1 MANTKI
7 LLGAIGEEDGYLTQ
21 DAKNTLFKTSYK
33 THSQFSSNWNVISN
47 NNGGQSSKFTAGSS
61 HYFRL
66 PFEGDLIMNTYL
78 RFVLPAEDI
87 PGTPP
92 ITALDKTK
100 NYDFLALCLLDKI
113 ELLYKSKTLSWFD
126 KNYLANYFKLN
137 LTTEKFLNYRKMS
150 SITTDNNNST
160 YDKFLDLNVYYIDIP
175 LPFWFTKSEG
185 QALPVWSL
193 TDNDLG
199 INIKLA
205 DSFKYTHN
213 SSGDSVDLAGKILDV
228 QILVNY
234 GYLANEEKNKFKNLS
249 IEYVIDQVEIA
260 HKSDVTD
267 SFRKKIQLPKKHYLT
282 HLIWNL
288 TTNTSDNGRVDSNDD
303 STQYVFDSIEGIESS
318 SINFNGNTL
327 ISDAG
332 SNFTTKITRYNHF
345 KFPENQMID
354 RKVVSER
361 PMGSGGAGAS
371 EKLDLNIHTYSFA
384 LKPNDVQVSGF
395 VTTDKFNQVILDVS
409 GTASSTGDVISVYQV
424 HKNIIRFQNGDLNLL
439 FN

>member
-1 MANTKI
+1 MANSKI

-21 DAKNTLFKTSYK
+21 DAKNTLFKTSFK

-47 NNGGQSSKFTAGSS
+47 NNGGQSNKFTAGSS

-78 RFVLPAEDI
+78 RFVIDES
-87 PGTPP
+87 
-92 ITALDKTK
+92 ITAANNL
-100 NYDFLALCLLDKI
+100 DFLALCLLDKI

-126 KNYLANYFKLN
+126 RNYLANHFKLH
-137 LTTEKFLNYRKMS
+137 LSTEKFLNYRKMS
-150 SITTDNNNST
+150 SITSNNNNKT
-160 YDKFLDLNVYYIDIP
+160 FDKFFNQNVYYIDIP

-199 INIKLA
+199 INVKLA
-205 DSFKYTHN
+205 
-213 SSGDSVDLAGKILDV
+213 SSLNYVHQNGGTTPSVDILDV
-228 QILVNY
+228 QVLVKY
-234 GYLANEEKNKFKNLS
+234 GYLDNEEKAKFKNLS
-249 IEYVIDQVEIA
+249 LEYVIDQVEIA
-260 HKSDVTD
+260 EKSVVSN

-288 TTNTSDNGRVDSNDD
+288 TTDTSENGRVDSNND
-303 STQYVFDSIEGIESS
+303 SAQYVFDSVEGINSS

-332 SNFTTKITRYNHF
+332 SNFTTKITRYNYF
-345 KFPENQMID
+345 KFPENHLENFD
-354 RKVVSER
+354 VVSER
-361 PMGSGGAGAS
+361 NMGLGGNVS
-371 EKLDLNIHTYSFA
+371 EKIDLNIHTYSFA
-384 LKPNDVQVSGF
+384 LKPDSVQISGF
-395 VTTDKFNQVILDVS
+395 VTTDKFNQVILDVE
-409 GTASSTGDVISVYQV
+409 GTASAGGDVLNVYQV
-424 HKNIIRFQNGDLNLL
+424 HRNIIRFQNGDLNLL

>member
-47 NNGGQSSKFTAGSS
+47 NDGGQHTKFTKGSS

-78 RFVLPAEDI
+78 RFVLPAEDMNA
-87 PGTPP
+87 TV
-92 ITALDKTK
+92 TALDNPK

-113 ELLYKSKTLSWFD
+113 ELLYKSKTLSSFD

-160 YDKFLDLNVYYIDIP
+160 YDKFLDLDVYYIDIP

-205 DSFKYTHN
+205 DSFNYDTAADIDN
-213 SSGDSVDLAGKILDV
+213 KILDV

-249 IEYVIDQVEIA
+249 IEYVIDQVEMA
-260 HKSDVTD
+260 HKSDVSG

-288 TTNTSDNGRVDSNDD
+288 TTQPGNIGRPS
-303 STQYVFDSIEGIESS
+303 SGKYYFDSLEGIKSS
-318 SINFNGNTL
+318 SITFNGNTL
-327 ISDAG
+327 ISDAN
-332 SNFTTKITRYNHF
+332 STFTTKITRYNHF
-345 KFPENQMID
+345 KFPENHFKYFD
-354 RKVVSER
+354 AVADDET
-361 PMGSGGAGAS
+361 
-371 EKLDLNIHTYSFA
+371 LDVNIHTYSFA

-409 GTASSTGDVISVYQV
+409 GEVTGTSILNVYQV

>member
-47 NNGGQSSKFTAGSS
+47 NNGGESEKFTKGSS

-78 RFVLPAEDI
+78 RFVIRENIVLSSA
-87 PGTPP
+87 
-92 ITALDKTK
+92 A

-113 ELLYKSKTLSWFD
+113 ELLYKSKTLSSFD

-150 SITTDNNNST
+150 SITIDNNNST
-160 YDKFLDLNVYYIDIP
+160 YDKFLDQDVYYIDIP

-205 DSFKYTHN
+205 DSFKYDTTIDN
-213 SSGDSVDLAGKILDV
+213 SGDVVDLAGKILDV

-260 HKSDVTD
+260 HKSDVTG

-288 TTNTSDNGRVDSNDD
+288 TTPPGNPSNIGRPS
-303 STQYVFDSIEGIESS
+303 SGKYYFDSLEGIKSS
-318 SINFNGNTL
+318 SITFNGNTL
-327 ISDAG
+327 ISDAN
-332 SNFTTKITRYNHF
+332 STFTTKITRYNHF
-345 KFPENQMID
+345 KFPENHFKYFD
-354 RKVVSER
+354 TV
-361 PMGSGGAGAS
+361 AGA
-371 EKLDLNIHTYSFA
+371 ETLDVNIHTYSFA

-409 GTASSTGDVISVYQV
+409 GKVSSASILNVYQV

>member
-47 NNGGQSSKFTAGSS
+47 NNGGQSSKFKAGSS

-78 RFVLPAEDI
+78 RFVLPAEDMNA
-87 PGTPP
+87 TV
-92 ITALDKTK
+92 TALDNPK

-113 ELLYKSKTLSWFD
+113 ELLYKSKTLSSFD

-205 DSFKYTHN
+205 DSFNYDDAADIDN
-213 SSGDSVDLAGKILDV
+213 KILDV

-260 HKSDVTD
+260 HKSDVTG

-288 TTNTSDNGRVDSNDD
+288 TTPSGNIGRPTTNPDK
-303 STQYVFDSIEGIESS
+303 YYFDSLEGIKSS
-318 SINFNGNTL
+318 SITFNGNTL
-327 ISDAG
+327 ISDAN
-332 SNFTTKITRYNHF
+332 STFTTKITRYNHF
-345 KFPENQMID
+345 KFPENHFKYFD
-354 RKVVSER
+354 TV
-361 PMGSGGAGAS
+361 AGA
-371 EKLDLNIHTYSFA
+371 ETLDVNIHTYSFA

-409 GTASSTGDVISVYQV
+409 GEVNGTPILNVYQV

>member
-1 MANTKI
+1 MANSKI

-21 DAKNTLFKTSYK
+21 DAKNTLFKTSFK

-47 NNGGQSSKFTAGSS
+47 NNGGQSNKFTAGSS

-78 RFVLPAEDI
+78 RFVIDES
-87 PGTPP
+87 
-92 ITALDKTK
+92 ITAANNL
-100 NYDFLALCLLDKI
+100 DFLALCLLDKI

-126 KNYLANYFKLN
+126 RNYLANHFKLH
-137 LTTEKFLNYRKMS
+137 LSTEKFLNYRKMS
-150 SITTDNNNST
+150 SITSNNNNKT
-160 YDKFLDLNVYYIDIP
+160 FDKFLNQNVYYIDIP

-199 INIKLA
+199 INVKLA
-205 DSFKYTHN
+205 
-213 SSGDSVDLAGKILDV
+213 SSLNYVHENVGTTTSVDILDV
-228 QILVNY
+228 QVLVNY
-234 GYLANEEKNKFKNLS
+234 GYLDNEEKAKFKNLS
-249 IEYVIDQVEIA
+249 LEYVIDQVEIA
-260 HKSDVTD
+260 EKSVVSN

-288 TTNTSDNGRVDSNDD
+288 TTDTSNNGRVDSNNDNA
-303 STQYVFDSIEGIESS
+303 QYVFDSVEGINSS

-327 ISDAG
+327 ISDAN
-332 SNFTTKITRYNHF
+332 SNFTTKITRYNYF
-345 KFPENQMID
+345 KFPENNLENFD
-354 RKVVSER
+354 VVSER
-361 PMGSGGAGAS
+361 NMGTGGNVS

-384 LKPNDVQVSGF
+384 LKPDNVQISGF
-395 VTTDKFNQVILDVS
+395 VTTDKFNQVVLDVS
-409 GTASSTGDVISVYQV
+409 GTASSTGDVLSVYQV
-424 HKNIIRFQNGDLNLL
+424 HRNIIRFQNGDLNVL

>member
-47 NNGGQSSKFTAGSS
+47 NNGGQHDKFTAGSS

-78 RFVLPAEDI
+78 RFVIDTTI
-87 PGTPP
+87 TP
-92 ITALDKTK
+92 TSYDL
-100 NYDFLALCLLDKI
+100 DFLALCLLDKI

-126 KNYLANYFKLN
+126 RNYLANYFKLN
-137 LTTEKFLNYRKMS
+137 LSTEKFLNYRKMS
-150 SITTDNNNST
+150 SITSNSNNPT
-160 YDKFLDLNVYYIDIP
+160 YDKFLNQNVYYIDIP

-205 DSFKYTHN
+205 SNFEYTYDSDTSTTTSN
-213 SSGDSVDLAGKILDV
+213 IIGITGKILDV

-288 TTNTSDNGRVDSNDD
+288 TTNTSDNGRVDSNVD

-345 KFPENQMID
+345 KFTENQMIN
-354 RKVVSER
+354 RNVVSKR
-361 PMGSGGAGAS
+361 PMGTNGNYVS

-409 GTASSTGDVISVYQV
+409 GKVSSASILNVYQV

>member
-1 MANTKI
+1 
-7 LLGAIGEEDGYLTQ
+7 
-21 DAKNTLFKTSYK
+21 
-33 THSQFSSNWNVISN
+33 
-47 NNGGQSSKFTAGSS
+47 
-61 HYFRL
+61 
-66 PFEGDLIMNTYL
+66 
-78 RFVLPAEDI
+78 
-87 PGTPP
+87 
-92 ITALDKTK
+92 
-100 NYDFLALCLLDKI
+100 
-113 ELLYKSKTLSWFD
+113 
-126 KNYLANYFKLN
+126 
-137 LTTEKFLNYRKMS
+137 MS
-150 SITTDNNNST
+150 SITIDNNNST
-160 YDKFLDLNVYYIDIP
+160 YYKFLDLDVYYIDIP

-205 DSFKYTHN
+205 DSFDYDTADDIDN
-213 SSGDSVDLAGKILDV
+213 KILDV

-260 HKSDVTD
+260 HKSDETG

-288 TTNTSDNGRVDSNDD
+288 TTPPGNIGRPS
-303 STQYVFDSIEGIESS
+303 SGKYYFDSLEGIKSS
-318 SINFNGNTL
+318 SITFNGNTL
-327 ISDAG
+327 ISDAN
-332 SNFTTKITRYNHF
+332 STFTTKITRYNHF
-345 KFPENQMID
+345 KFPENHFKYFD
-354 RKVVSER
+354 AVADDET
-361 PMGSGGAGAS
+361 
-371 EKLDLNIHTYSFA
+371 LDVNIHTYSFA

-409 GTASSTGDVISVYQV
+409 GEVTGTSILNVYQV